1 LSCSPTLEA
10 KPGSWPR
17 SVIATGRDGAGDRHH
32 RPPQRY
38 AGQPEVDPGAPSGIP
53 PERAAKRRE
62 PDRFQPHSTSI
73 GTSHNPDEPQPPVDD
88 GRLWDHYKS
97 TVDEER
103 FQLGLHW
110 NRSQYFFVLNLAL
123 LAGGFSLLA
132 TSAHVPRSAPVAVF
146 VVAGAT
152 AVLALLVNRTQRDYA
167 RGAREWKTRL
177 EQELG
182 FGKRP
187 VSSGGDVDALHLRL
201 DRIAT
206 FEVFTLMALLAAD
219 VTGLVVAVTRVV
231 AGTPDDVS
239 VAARVAA
246 DVRSGAVPLV
256 ISRDGHIKAKAI
268 LQPGKVILLRL
279 RPGRYEASAI
289 AGATVCDVH
298 VSITTAPLQPLIVRC
313 RR

>member
-1 LSCSPTLEA
+1 M
-10 KPGSWPR
+10 
-17 SVIATGRDGAGDRHH
+17 
-32 RPPQRY
+32 
-38 AGQPEVDPGAPSGIP
+38 
-53 PERAAKRRE
+53 
-62 PDRFQPHSTSI
+62 

-88 GRLWDHYKS
+88 SRLWDHYKS
-97 TVDEER
+97 TVDDER

-146 VVAGAT
+146 VVGVAT
-152 AVLALLVNRTQRDYA
+152 TVLALFVNRTQRDYA
-167 RGAREWKTRL
+167 RAAREWKVRL
-177 EQELG
+177 ERDLDIG
-182 FGKRP
+182 TRP
-187 VSSGGDVDALHLRL
+187 LSSGEDLDALHRRL
-201 DRIAT
+201 DRITT

-231 AGTPDDVS
+231 AGSPNDVS

-246 DVRSGAVPLV
+246 DARSGPVPLV
-256 ISRDGHIKAKAI
+256 ISRDGHIKARAI

-289 AGATVCDVH
+289 VGATVCDVNM
-298 VSITTAPLQPLIVRC
+298 SITTAPLQPLIVRC

>member
-1 LSCSPTLEA
+1 M
-10 KPGSWPR
+10 
-17 SVIATGRDGAGDRHH
+17 
-32 RPPQRY
+32 
-38 AGQPEVDPGAPSGIP
+38 GI
-53 PERAAKRRE
+53 
-62 PDRFQPHSTSI
+62 
-73 GTSHNPDEPQPPVDD
+73 SHNPDEPQPPVDD
-88 GRLWDHYKS
+88 SRLWDHYKR
-97 TVDEER
+97 TVDDER

-146 VVAGAT
+146 VVGVAT

-167 RGAREWKTRL
+167 RGAREWKAHL
-177 EQELG
+177 ERELG
-182 FGKRP
+182 FGTRP
-187 VSSGGDVDALHLRL
+187 VSSGGDVLSSGGDVHALHRRL
-201 DRIAT
+201 ERIAT

-231 AGTPDDVS
+231 AGAPDDVS

-246 DVRSGAVPLV
+246 DARSGPVPLV
-256 ISRDGHIKAKAI
+256 ISRDGHIKAAAI

-289 AGATVCDVH
+289 AGATVCDVNM
-298 VSITTAPLQPLIVRC
+298 SITTAPLQPLIVRC

>member
-1 LSCSPTLEA
+1 M
-10 KPGSWPR
+10 
-17 SVIATGRDGAGDRHH
+17 
-32 RPPQRY
+32 
-38 AGQPEVDPGAPSGIP
+38 
-53 PERAAKRRE
+53 
-62 PDRFQPHSTSI
+62 

-88 GRLWDHYKS
+88 SRLWDHYKS
-97 TVDEER
+97 TVDDER

-132 TSAHVPRSAPVAVF
+132 TSADIPRSAPVAVF
-146 VVAGAT
+146 VVGVAT

-167 RGAREWKTRL
+167 RGAREWRGRL
-177 EQELG
+177 ERELG
-182 FGKRP
+182 FGTRP
-187 VSSGGDVDALHLRL
+187 VSSGGDVPALYRRL
-201 DRIAT
+201 DRITT

-231 AGTPDDVS
+231 ARTPDDVN
-239 VAARVAA
+239 VAARVAVDA
-246 DVRSGAVPLV
+246 RSGPVPLA
-256 ISRDGHIKAKAI
+256 ISRDGHIKATAI

-289 AGATVCDVH
+289 AGATVCDVNM
-298 VSITTAPLQPLIVRC
+298 SITTAPLQPLIVRC